1 MKKIVFLVMILF
13 CGLTLES
20 RAQSKLSDLLNK
32 NTLGDVVGNILSK
45 SSLATADL
53 TGTWTYAGS
62 ACVFES
68 DDLLKKAGGAVA
80 ASKMNERLEKVYGRI
95 GVKEGAFDFTFNAD
109 STFTSKL
116 GRRTLQGTYSLG
128 DGTITLQYEGLVK
141 NKTVT
146 AHTQKTGDKLSLLF
160 DADKLLKMFSNLCS
174 ITQSKTLDAVA
185 KLAEGYD
192 GMLIGYELTR

>member
-1 MKKIVFLVMILF
+1 MKKIVFLGMILF
-13 CGLTLES
+13 CGLTFES

-32 NTLGDVVGNILSK
+32 NTLSEEAGNFLSK
-45 SSLATADL
+45 STLSATDL
-53 TGTWTYAGS
+53 TGTWTYVGP

-116 GRRTLQGTYSLG
+116 GRRTLKGTYSLG
-128 DGTITLQYEGLVK
+128 DGIITLQYEGLVK

-192 GMLIGYELTR
+192 GMLIGYELKR